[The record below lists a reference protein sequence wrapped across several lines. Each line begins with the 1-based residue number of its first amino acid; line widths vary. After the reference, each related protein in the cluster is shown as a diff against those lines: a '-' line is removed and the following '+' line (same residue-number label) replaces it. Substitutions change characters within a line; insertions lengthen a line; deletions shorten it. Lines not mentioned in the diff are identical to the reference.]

1 MRRKRSQAAA
11 PRRRRSQAATR
22 SPGRAVRRYLN
33 AFYDKQDIV
42 LVRRDV
48 DEAVRFER
56 SRAEM
61 SCFIHADDVDQRLLR
76 MIRTHPAVRAA
87 KRDGSFWR
95 IVWRDKTSCEEYS
108 AAFTAKDIQTFEAAI
123 SPVRRLAADRRIT
136 IARPARVYLDIETDS
151 RVPFSRK
158 EEMRVLTWVLVCG
171 DTGEVIK
178 GVLDEDSNDAE
189 RALLVDLWDSLE
201 PFDQVVAWNGDR
213 FDFPVIRARSR
224 RAGAD
229 RDPRRWLWLDHMV
242 LFQRMNMMAAE
253 SGDEKASFALDSI
266 ANAVLGEG
274 KDPFDASRTWEA
286 WEAGGAERERMVRY
300 CVKDTDLM
308 RRLEAKTG
316 YIELLQTL
324 CEATGSFPDTRG
336 ANPTSQ
342 VETYLLRL
350 ALDRDVHFKTRV
362 EDARGQYRG
371 AFVMEPTEKGIVRD
385 VHVADFSSL
394 YPSIILSWNMSPETR
409 VKKPEPTRAGLPANR
424 CPSYL
429 RHYPVVYPEKP
440 DTACEAPT
448 GDWFD
453 TEADGLLPSAVS
465 EMMRLRKEWND
476 RKAAAP
482 PGTDEWKDADR
493 RSTAYKIAAN
503 SFYGVIGSPTSRLF
517 DREVAE
523 AVTQAGVWLIQE
535 TIRAA
540 EERGM
545 RVIYGD
551 TDSLFVAGATRAEF
565 EGFVAWC
572 NADLYPRLLD
582 EKGCRAN
589 HIKLAYEKAF
599 DRVVFVTAKRYAGL
613 YSHYKGTEATA
624 DSKPEVKGLEFKRGD
639 STRLARKLQEETVNL
654 ILAGCED
661 PTEVETVLKR
671 HRHAV
676 LREPLD
682 VDDIAI
688 SKTLS
693 KPIDAYA
700 VRVKQDGTKAK
711 RPPHVEIAAAL
722 AERGRDVGEGAKI
735 RYFCQDG
742 SVSPKVYASVED
754 WDGECD
760 RHELWEVHVFRP
772 TLRVLAAAF
781 PAYDWKPWERSR
793 PPKRRKTKRGQG
805 LLPLGDS

>member
-1 MRRKRSQAAA
+1 MAKG
-11 PRRRRSQAATR
+11 
-22 SPGRAVRRYLN
+22 SPGRAVRSYLN

-42 LVRRDV
+42 LVRRDEEGV
-48 DEAVRFER
+48 VRFER

-61 SCFIHADDVDQRLLR
+61 SCFIRADDVDQRLLR
-76 MIRTHPAVRAA
+76 MIRTHPAVRSA
-87 KRDGSFWR
+87 KRDGAFWR
-95 IVWRDKTSCEEYS
+95 VVWRDKSSCEEYS
-108 AAFTAKDIQTFEAAI
+108 AAFVAKGIQTFETAI
-123 SPVRRLAADRRIT
+123 SPVRRLAADRRIA
-136 IARPARVYLDIETDS
+136 IGRPRRVYLDIETDS

-158 EEMRVLTWVLVCG
+158 EEMRILTVALVG
-171 DTGEVIK
+171 GEDGAVTRL
-178 GVLDEDSNDAE
+178 VLDEDTNDAE
-189 RALLVDLWDSLE
+189 RALLGDLWDALE

-224 RAGAD
+224 RQDVD

-253 SGDEKASFALDSI
+253 SGDEKASFALGSI
-266 ANAVLGEG
+266 ATAVLGEG

-286 WEAGGAERERMVRY
+286 WEAGGEEREVMVRY

-350 ALDRDVHFKTRV
+350 ALERDVHFKTRT
-362 EDARGQYRG
+362 EEAKGQYRG

-409 VKKPEPTRAGLPANR
+409 IEKPPPTKAGKPVSV

-429 RHYPVVYPEKP
+429 RHYPTVYPERP
-440 DTACEAPT
+440 ETACESPT

-453 TEADGLLPSAVS
+453 TVASGLLPSAVS

-517 DREVAE
+517 DRTVAE

-540 EERGM
+540 EEQGM

-551 TDSLFVAGATRAEF
+551 TDSLFVAGATRSEF
-565 EGFVAWC
+565 ERFVKWC
-572 NADLYPRLLD
+572 NADLYPRLLA

-599 DRVVFVTAKRYAGL
+599 DRVVFVTAKRYAGCYL
-613 YSHYKGTEATA
+613 HYKGTDATA

-639 STRLARKLQEETVNL
+639 STRLARNLQEEVVNL
-654 ILAGCED
+654 ILGGCEE
-661 PTEVETVLKR
+661 PAEVETVLKR
-671 HRHAV
+671 HREAV
-676 LREPLD
+676 LRGALN
-682 VDDIAI
+682 VDDLAIAK
-688 SKTLS
+688 SLS

-700 VRVKQDGTKAK
+700 VRIKNDGTKAR

-735 RYFCQDG
+735 RYYCRDG
-742 SVSPKVYASVED
+742 AASPKVYAPVED
-754 WDGECD
+754 WDDDCD

-793 PPKRRKTKRGQG
+793 PPKRRKTHKGQR
-805 LLPLGDS
+805 LLDLG